1 MNAAKTSPL
10 QPLPFGDATAL
21 RFDDLRSCIDWLGR
35 LRHGPAQF
43 GAIGP
48 VEQFRI
54 RFQSLELPGVGLF
67 AGTSTPLAI
76 DHLSDRIGILVPFAG
91 CATVARIG
99 RMQHRWA
106 TPHGCFLNPAGQRAT
121 AESTGGAYLRIDIA
135 PETLA
140 STMAEIVGPLRR
152 KAVDLQLDRARVVPL
167 RFASTDWSAVVRSL
181 CGTIDAYGCDVA
193 ALTAAGI
200 DDVIRRTAA
209 MMLRPE
215 DALRGPPAIETRG
228 FDLGPLVVQMMDRLH
243 ERITLADLARWSERS
258 IRTVQLAFLK
268 RFGVSPMEWLR
279 DQRLERLRARLL
291 TAAEGESV
299 ASIAR
304 ACGLPRL
311 TPVVPDYVQR
321 FGETPEQTLT
331 RREGLLP

>member
-1 MNAAKTSPL
+1 MNAVTPSPL

-35 LRHGPAQF
+35 LRQGPAQF
-43 GAIGP
+43 GAIGQ

-54 RFQSLELPGVGLF
+54 RFQGLELPGVGLF
-67 AGTSTPLAI
+67 AGTSTALSI

-91 CATVARIG
+91 CATVADIG
-99 RMQHRWA
+99 RTRFRWS
-106 TPHGCFLNPAGQRAT
+106 TGHGCFLNPAGQRAT

-135 PETLA
+135 PEILA
-140 STMAEIVGPLRR
+140 STMAEILGPLRR

-167 RFASTDWSAVVRSL
+167 RFESTDWSAVVRSL
-181 CGTIDAYGCDVA
+181 CGTIDAYGGDVA

-209 MMLRPE
+209 MMLRPVE
-215 DALRGPPAIETRG
+215 ALGGPPAIETRG
-228 FDLGPLVVQMMDRLH
+228 FDLGPLVDQVMDRLH
-243 ERITLADLARWSERS
+243 ERITLSDLARWSERS
-258 IRTVQLAFLK
+258 IRTVQLAFHK
-268 RFGVSPMEWLR
+268 RFGVSPLEWLR

-291 TAAEGESV
+291 KAAEGESV

-311 TPVVPDYVQR
+311 TAVVPDYVQL
-321 FGETPEQTLT
+321 FGETPEQTLD
-331 RREGLLP
+331 RR